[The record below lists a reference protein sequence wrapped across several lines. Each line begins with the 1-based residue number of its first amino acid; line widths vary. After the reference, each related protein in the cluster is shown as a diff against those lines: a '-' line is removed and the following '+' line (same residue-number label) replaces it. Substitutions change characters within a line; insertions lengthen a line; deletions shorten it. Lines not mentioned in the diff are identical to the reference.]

1 MRTLV
6 IYPGR
11 FHPFHR
17 GHFNVYKNLTKK
29 YGVDNVFVATSD
41 KQAPVTSPF
50 SFADKQNMMAK
61 LGVPTD
67 HVVKVKNPYQAQEI
81 TSHFDANDTVLIFV
95 LGKKDTERIS
105 FNPKKDGSPS
115 YMQPMPKNLKEMKP
129 MSQHAYVELA
139 PTVTFKVRG
148 KDANSATEIRDLYIK
163 GNDHDRANIIAD
175 LYGAP
180 DTNLQH
186 VFDKRLSAGEQVA
199 EMLHR
204 ARNQGLTES
213 EINWL
218 DRARLMER
226 AVLKEFDP
234 GEDGFGPFK
243 LYTGG
248 PYDYHHVETF
258 PTLDAA
264 IEEATFLMDTDP
276 RSSIFYWKVVD
287 GKGDEAWEHNP
298 DDIYDQMR
306 RGRRGGFRLESQQ
319 SKPSDYLEESK

>member
-17 GHFNVYKNLTKK
+17 GHFNVYKDLTKK
-29 YGVDNVFVATSD
+29 YGADNVFVATSD

-81 TSHFDANDTVLIFV
+81 TQHFDANDTMLIFV
-95 LGKKDTERIS
+95 LGKKDIERIS

-148 KDANSATEIRDLYIK
+148 ADANSASQIRELYIK
-163 GNDHDRANIIAD
+163 ANDIERNNIIHD
-175 LYGAP
+175 LYGDVDPNIKAAFDDRLIAAQQVQEFVNEQRRQP
-180 DTNLQH
+180 TQRGCNLLER
-186 VFDKRLSAGEQVA
+186 VLRLER
-199 EMLHR
+199 E
-204 ARNQGLTES
+204 
-213 EINWL
+213 
-218 DRARLMER
+218 ARL
-226 AVLKEFDP
+226 
-234 GEDGFGPFK
+234 
-243 LYTGG
+243 
-248 PYDYHHVETF
+248 VEY
-258 PTLDAA
+258 
-264 IEEATFLMDTDP
+264 ATEHDL
-276 RSSIFYWKVVD
+276 SI
-287 GKGDEAWEHNP
+287 N
-298 DDIYDQMR
+298 
-306 RGRRGGFRLESQQ
+306 
-319 SKPSDYLEESK
+319 SDYLEEAVRKI